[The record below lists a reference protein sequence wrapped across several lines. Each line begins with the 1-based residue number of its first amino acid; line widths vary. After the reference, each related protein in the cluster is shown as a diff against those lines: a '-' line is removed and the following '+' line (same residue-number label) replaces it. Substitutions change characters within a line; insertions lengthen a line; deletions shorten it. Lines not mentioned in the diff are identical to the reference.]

1 MLRRFNVKNFMSFS
15 CSKDEKTEEFSLIP
29 GKVRNKIDHIYD
41 YDNGKL
47 LKFAAIYGANAAG
60 KSNIIKAISCMRNIL
75 LTNSIFEYADNYSR
89 IGKGNET
96 KPSYFE
102 AELVIDKKRYS
113 YGFEVILSQ
122 SKFISEWLIEL
133 IGDDE
138 ENVIFERDIE
148 NNEFNIIQ
156 EWLDKP
162 ELKTR
167 LEIYK
172 EEASSVPPSLFLNTM
187 NQKKDVFYE
196 NYPETKILKQVYEW
210 FEKGLIIN
218 DPTKPVYGRSFATTI
233 KKIDRAVQIL
243 KSYGTGVKGYTKSE
257 IELRDMMQQL
267 PVDVREEF
275 KNEFQK
281 RRAYVTEQNN
291 SFLNRLDDLETIKK
305 AIDDGVEDENLY
317 EKINEYEAILDN
329 ADKFLEKLSGE
340 CIGIRS
346 KNNFF
351 IYQDVNT
358 NDNYELK
365 FYEIKLKHSDD
376 DNIFNYGEES
386 DGTQRLWD
394 ILEVL
399 LSEGGKTFIIDELD
413 RCLHPSLTYKFIK
426 DFFRLSN
433 EKDIQLIVTTHE
445 SRLLDFDLLR
455 RDEIWFVEKRKTGES
470 DIYSLEDYNERFDKK
485 IDKAYLEGRYGGVP
499 VFTTLFPLEDN
510 EQ

>member
-29 GKVRNKIDHIYD
+29 GKVRNSKDHIYD

-75 LTNSIFEYADNYSR
+75 LTNSTIGYMDKYSR

-133 IGDDE
+133 INDDD

-172 EEASSVPPSLFLNTM
+172 EEASAVPTSLFLNTM

-196 NYPETKILKQVYEW
+196 NYPEANILKQVYEW

-243 KSYGTGVKGYTKSE
+243 KSYGTGVTGYTKTE
-257 IELRDMMQQL
+257 ISLMDLLIKL
-267 PVDVREEF
+267 PEDIREDF
-275 KNEFQK
+275 NNEWQK
-281 RRAYVTEQNN
+281 RKAYSLEQNEALTKCEN
-291 SFLNRLDDLETIKK
+291 ELDAITKDLVNEANKEYIQERLDKNQ
-305 AIDDGVEDENLY
+305 AR
-317 EKINEYEAILDN
+317 LDRISHN
-329 ADKFLEKLSGE
+329 MQNIIESS
-340 CIGIRS
+340 IGIRTENS
-346 KNNFF
+346 FF
-351 IYQDVNT
+351 ISQDVE
-358 NDNYELK
+358 DDVK

-413 RCLHPSLTYKFIK
+413 RCLHPSLTYKFVK

-433 EKDIQLIVTTHE
+433 KKDIQLIVTTHE

-455 RDEIWFVEKRKTGES
+455 RDEIWFVEKRDTGES

>member
-15 CSKDEKTEEFSLIP
+15 CSKDEKDEKGEKTEEFSLIP
-29 GKVRNKIDHIYD
+29 GKVRNSKDHIYD

-75 LTNSIFEYADNYSR
+75 LTNSTVGYMDKYSK

-133 IGDDE
+133 INDDD

-148 NNEFNIIQ
+148 NNKFDIIQ
-156 EWLDKP
+156 EWQNKA

-172 EEASSVPPSLFLNTM
+172 EEASAVPTSLFLNTM

-196 NYPETKILKQVYEW
+196 NYPEANILKQVYEW

-233 KKIDRAVQIL
+233 NKFDRAVQLL
-243 KSYGTGVKGYTKSE
+243 KSYGTGVTGYTKTE
-257 IELRDMMQQL
+257 ISLMELMIKI
-267 PVDVREEF
+267 PEDVREEF
-275 KNEFQK
+275 RNEFEKKKVFVIEQ
-281 RRAYVTEQNN
+281 TEI
-291 SFLNRLDDLETIKK
+291 LKK
-305 AIDDGVEDENLY
+305 HIDEINLARIDVNDENSE
-317 EKINEYEAILDN
+317 EKTNIDFEVLDN
-329 ADKFLEKLSGE
+329 IQNFLKKIHEE
-340 CIGIRS
+340 CIGVRTENS
-346 KNNFF
+346 FF
-351 IYQDVNT
+351 ISQDVE
-358 NDNYELK
+358 DDVK

-413 RCLHPSLTYKFIK
+413 RCLHPSLTYKFVK

-433 EKDIQLIVTTHE
+433 KKDIQLIVTTHE

-455 RDEIWFVEKRKTGES
+455 RDEIWFVEKRDTGES